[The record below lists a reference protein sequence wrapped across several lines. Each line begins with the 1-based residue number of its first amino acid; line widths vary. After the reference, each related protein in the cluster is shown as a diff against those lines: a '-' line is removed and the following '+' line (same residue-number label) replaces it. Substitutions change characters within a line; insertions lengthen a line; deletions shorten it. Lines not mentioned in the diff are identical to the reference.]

1 MQGTHVC
8 LSPFDQRHLDATR
21 GWANDP
27 ALMRLLDRAWLVS
40 ETEHEAWFK
49 SLGTHRDRAYFAVET
64 RDTREHNGN
73 VWLWDID
80 WRHRRAE
87 IRVVLGS
94 QPMLGRG
101 FGTEGIELLSRFAFD
116 RLNLHK
122 LVAYV
127 LSINPRARRAFE
139 KASFELEGVLKAD
152 RWVEDTYVDVHVM
165 GRCR

>member
-8 LSPFDQRHLDATR
+8 LSPFDQRHMDATR

-27 ALMRLLDRAWLVS
+27 ILMRLLDRAWLVS

-49 SLGTHRDRAYFAVET
+49 NLGAHRDRAYFAVET
-64 RDTREHNGN
+64 CDTREHIGN

-87 IRVVLGS
+87 IRVVLGPQS
-94 QPMLGRG
+94 MHGRG
-101 FGTEGIELLSRFAFD
+101 FGTEGIDLLSRFAFE

-152 RWVEDTYVDVHVM
+152 RWVEDAYVDVHVM